1 MEILGRN
8 FVIVKLWKCEEYVQA
23 KLFCF
28 LLEEDLPNL
37 YCTHSKDQTL
47 AKKENTA
54 TITKQKC
61 WLDDKNKIANAI
73 SIIKYA
79 RSKVNSIYSNG
90 NWTKWSAIQFE
101 IKQVISKS
109 TSMLHLFDLKSQVW
123 FQTKMK
129 FNYHFITSIL
139 HKNNYIACI
148 QHLLVC
154 TNILLIQYWA
164 TLYMVPKVLFHF
176 PAFQLVTKSKPWN
189 FIDCFVLVKL
199 SNLLQKRCSCKKWC
213 HLWINCTCESQ
224 SNCKNHQWFQNG
236 YNKSDHHHNII
247 IIMIIINYFY
257 W

>member
-1 MEILGRN
+1 MECN
-8 FVIVKLWKCEEYVQA
+8 SVWNQA
-23 KLFCF
+23 SDFKINKHVALVWI
-28 LLEEDLPNL
+28 EI
-37 YCTHSKDQTL
+37 TSMISDQ
-47 AKKENTA
+47 N
-54 TITKQKC
+54 C
-61 WLDDKNKIANAI
+61 M
-73 SIIKYA
+73 
-79 RSKVNSIYSNG
+79 
-90 NWTKWSAIQFE
+90 KWSSIT
-101 IKQVISKS
+101 IL
-109 TSMLHLFDLKSQVW
+109 LHPF
-123 FQTKMK
+123 
-129 FNYHFITSIL
+129 L

-164 TLYMVPKVLFHF
+164 ALYMVPKVLFHF

-213 HLWINCTCESQ
+213 HLWINCTGESQ

>member
-1 MEILGRN
+1 M
-8 FVIVKLWKCEEYVQA
+8 VIELSGVQFSL
-23 KLFCF
+23 KS
-28 LLEEDLPNL
+28 
-37 YCTHSKDQTL
+37 SKWFQNQQACRTCL
-47 AKKENTA
+47 IWNH
-54 TITKQKC
+54 
-61 WLDDKNKIANAI
+61 
-73 SIIKYA
+73 KYDF
-79 RSKVNSIYSNG
+79 RP
-90 NWTKWSAIQFE
+90 KWSSIT
-101 IKQVISKS
+101 IL
-109 TSMLHLFDLKSQVW
+109 LHPF
-123 FQTKMK
+123 
-129 FNYHFITSIL
+129 L

-148 QHLLVC
+148 QHLFVC

-164 TLYMVPKVLFHF
+164 ALYMVPKVLFHF

-213 HLWINCTCESQ
+213 HLWINCTGESQ